1 LVQIFQEGKMS
12 KSLRTIA
19 IAVALVATL
28 TGISLAGCSAD
39 SSQNSSSL
47 SGQQS
52 SGSSGQQSVN
62 QSTQQPSSSGQQ
74 PSGSSGQQPPDV
86 SNLDAILNRAAE
98 ILGISSDDFIA
109 AFNNAMPAG
118 GPSGSG
124 QQGQPPTEPPSDQ
137 QGQQPPELP
146 SGQQQG
152 EPPAPPSGQQPSQ
165 SEPPQFMTEVYEK
178 MAAELNIAADDI
190 AEAMTQAENE
200 LRK

>member
-1 LVQIFQEGKMS
+1 MS

-39 SSQNSSSL
+39 LSQNSSSS

-86 SNLDAILNRAAE
+86 SNMDAILNRAAE

-109 AFNNAMPAG
+109 AFNSAMPVG
-118 GPSGSG
+118 GPSGPG
-124 QQGQPPTEPPSDQ
+124 QQGQPPAGPPSGQ

-146 SGQQQG
+146 SDQQG
-152 EPPAPPSGQQPSQ
+152 QPPAPPSGQQPSQ
-165 SEPPQFMTEVYEK
+165 SGSPQFMTAVYEN
-178 MAAELNIAADDI
+178 MAAELNISADDI

-200 LRK
+200 LLK